1 MVLVAAFFFTATVM
15 SRSSLDQAELEGYYR
30 EKEEQLVRDARR
42 FLNAQ
47 GYQNSGV
54 MLTRVVGADGS
65 RVYTVTFHHGDFDG
79 LEDAEREALVRELSE
94 LEFADEN
101 AVFCHKFLDN
111 TQ

>member
-1 MVLVAAFFFTATVM
+1 
-15 SRSSLDQAELEGYYR
+15 
-30 EKEEQLVRDARR
+30 
-42 FLNAQ
+42 
-47 GYQNSGV
+47 

-65 RVYTVTFHHGDFDG
+65 RVYTVTLHHGDFDG
-79 LEDAEREALVRELSE
+79 LGDAEREALVRELSE